1 MDKPRISVLMGVYNE
16 KISWINES
24 VESILHQSYQNFEF
38 IIIDDNPSN
47 NEVKSYL
54 LNLKE
59 KDERVIVIFNDYN
72 IGLTKSLNKGLAIA
86 KGEYIARMDADD
98 ISFVSRFEKQV
109 SYLDNHPECDA
120 VYGYWYCFEGENK
133 TQLELQKAGPNHQ
146 QIIKKLFVYNTLPHP
161 LAMLRSAT
169 LKKWGLIYDENFVH
183 AQDYDLWLMMAIKGC
198 IFYVIPEPLLYYRIS
213 SNQITRSKSSSQ
225 HNFRLQALKK
235 CLEQYFMSTGFNNQL
250 YISHSFLN
258 NLYESIVSK
267 RTWCDADKQ
276 IFTMLYITLKCK
288 PYSIPL
294 ILYKSVRRYHF
305 SVQQLALIV
314 ISCLRTINTYQFKS
328 LEVR

>member
-146 QIIKKLFVYNTLPHP
+146 QIIKKASILPLKNLHLNT
-161 LAMLRSAT
+161 
-169 LKKWGLIYDENFVH
+169 
-183 AQDYDLWLMMAIKGC
+183 
-198 IFYVIPEPLLYYRIS
+198 S
-213 SNQITRSKSSSQ
+213 S
-225 HNFRLQALKK
+225 H
-235 CLEQYFMSTGFNNQL
+235 
-250 YISHSFLN
+250 
-258 NLYESIVSK
+258 
-267 RTWCDADKQ
+267 
-276 IFTMLYITLKCK
+276 
-288 PYSIPL
+288 
-294 ILYKSVRRYHF
+294 
-305 SVQQLALIV
+305 
-314 ISCLRTINTYQFKS
+314 
-328 LEVR
+328 